1 MAMSLPVRFRSD
13 GVRVAVET
21 DPLHAPLRDFLIN
34 DLGEDVAAIVR
45 AQGRLRG
52 APAEPWQEHY
62 RYHRLDFDGTIVH
75 VRDIGGWASC
85 DLDPTILRQC
95 LDEYLQ
101 EVGTLQNRRSLERAV
116 TEPPPNN
123 PSLTRPT
130 PNEPPTQ
137 GPPPNRTPLDG
148 AATHRPPPHEPP
160 LNRSTLDESSL
171 HGAAVNESALNRAS
185 LNEPI
190 GGAAYSGTVSGGAV
204 FGGTAPGESVAAT
217 LALGS
222 VSWRTQGWGLVRTQ
236 RSVLED
242 LAGLTP
248 HPDACLPHGVLE
260 TGTGPCWADLAVLDE
275 TGKRLR
281 SGTKTFM
288 PRGIDPERL
297 MAELGTALPRARFV
311 SGIPGAWSGVV
322 AGVPVHG
329 YVDPESVLRLPCEPI
344 EVGGVLKH
352 VRVFFPELADSGVD
366 LVSAASS
373 ASVFPSTVNG
383 PRHVL
388 AAFLLHDVQC
398 HRHHLE
404 VVRGARPGWEYTG
417 NACHLRVDA
426 QAVRLE
432 HLWLPGHACEVPIR
446 EFGGA
451 LYEYERLL
459 AA

>member
-1 MAMSLPVRFRSD
+1 MSLPVRFRSD

-62 RYHRLDFDGTIVH
+62 RYHRLDFDGAIVH

-85 DLDPTILRQC
+85 DLDPTVLRQC
-95 LDEYLQ
+95 LDEYLH
-101 EVGTLQNRRSLERAV
+101 EVDTLHNRRALA
-116 TEPPPNN
+116 EPPP
-123 PSLTRPT
+123 PADP
-130 PNEPPTQ
+130 
-137 GPPPNRTPLDG
+137 
-148 AATHRPPPHEPP
+148 
-160 LNRSTLDESSL
+160 
-171 HGAAVNESALNRAS
+171 
-185 LNEPI
+185 
-190 GGAAYSGTVSGGAV
+190 
-204 FGGTAPGESVAAT
+204 APGESVAAS

-222 VSWRTQGWGLVRTQ
+222 VSWRTQGWSLVRTP

-242 LAGLTP
+242 MAGLTP

-275 TGKRLR
+275 TGTRLR

-297 MAELGTALPRARFV
+297 MAELGDALTRARFV
-311 SGIPGAWSGVV
+311 GGIPGAWSGRV

-344 EVGGVLKH
+344 EAGGVLKH
-352 VRVFFPELADSGVD
+352 VRVFFPELVDSGAD
-366 LVSAASS
+366 PASAASGAS
-373 ASVFPSTVNG
+373 AFPAAVDG

-404 VVRGARPGWEYTG
+404 VVRGARPGWEHTG

-426 QAVRLE
+426 HTVRLE
-432 HLWLPGHACEVPIR
+432 HLWLPGHACEVPVR
-446 EFGGA
+446 EFAGA